1 MAKTLPTLL
10 PPAHVVEV
18 ARCTM
23 GAIDLDPYSNAEI
36 NHVVQASR
44 YLERDEDMAIAT
56 GRHWSP
62 GGSKRALLAV
72 PNGLRRGRALAN
84 KLLCE
89 YRAGSINEAIFWS
102 GSNEILASCPWLW
115 DFPICL
121 PFRRLAPRFWDDELE
136 QTARVL
142 PADWSAIVYLPPP
155 SPSGAFREG
164 LARFHAAAS
173 PYGRVV
179 LDEWSGESRW
189 QESYQVSVG
198 KPYAFGET
206 ASTEES

>member
-1 MAKTLPTLL
+1 MAKTLPALL
-10 PPAHVVEV
+10 PPAHVIEV

-62 GGSKRALLAV
+62 GGGKRVLLAV

-84 KLLCE
+84 KLLRE
-89 YRAGSINEAIFWS
+89 YRTGSIKEAVFWS

-115 DFPICL
+115 DFPVCL

-155 SPSGAFREG
+155 HPSGAFREG

-189 QESYQVSVG
+189 LESYQASLG
-198 KPYAFGET
+198 KPYAFGG
-206 ASTEES
+206 STPAEEP

>member
-1 MAKTLPTLL
+1 MAKTLPNLL
-10 PPAHVVEV
+10 PPAHVIEV

-62 GGSKRALLAV
+62 GGSKRVLLAV
-72 PNGLRRGRALAN
+72 PNGLRRSRALAN
-84 KLLCE
+84 KLLRE
-89 YRAGSINEAIFWS
+89 YRAGNINEAIFWS

-155 SPSGAFREG
+155 SPSSAFIDG
-164 LARFHAAAS
+164 LTRFHAAAS

-179 LDEWSGESRW
+179 LDEWNSESRW
-189 QESYQVSVG
+189 QECYQASVG
-198 KPYAFGET
+198 KPYAFGGST
-206 ASTEES
+206 PTEES

>member
-1 MAKTLPTLL
+1 MTKPLPPLI
-10 PPAHVVEV
+10 PPAHVIEV

-23 GAIDLDPYSNAEI
+23 GAIDLDPYSSAEI

-44 YLERDEDMAIAT
+44 YLERDDNMAIAT

-62 GGSKRALLAV
+62 GGNKRVLLAV
-72 PNGLRRGRALAN
+72 PNGLRRSRALAN
-84 KLLCE
+84 KLLLE
-89 YRAGSINEAIFWS
+89 YRAGNINEAIFWS

-115 DFPICL
+115 DFPVCL

-136 QTARVL
+136 QPARVL

-155 SPSGAFREG
+155 SPLIAFREG

-173 PYGRVV
+173 PFGRIV

-189 QESYQVSVG
+189 QESYLVTVG
-198 KPYAFGET
+198 KPYVFGDLSSCQEP
-206 ASTEES
+206 